1 MTPNTKV
8 DILQYLTTSESRLT
22 STLQRAI
29 MTRQESLGRLQR
41 SVVFRQP
48 ERLYDS
54 YLQKV
59 DRLTQE
65 LSHRL
70 RQHIQKHQQAQTVLT
85 TKLSSLRLN
94 QKVTLLQ
101 DNLDHDIAAL
111 QAKMTS
117 YLEQQKQRADSA
129 YEQLTL
135 IDPVKIINRGFSIV
149 RTHEGQ
155 VVKSVKDV
163 TGGQKLAI
171 EVSDGIVKVEVD
183 K

>member
-1 MTPNTKV
+1 
-8 DILQYLTTSESRLT
+8 
-22 STLQRAI
+22 

-94 QKVTLLQ
+94 QK
-101 DNLDHDIAAL
+101 
-111 QAKMTS
+111 S
-117 YLEQQKQRADSA
+117 RYCR
-129 YEQLTL
+129 
-135 IDPVKIINRGFSIV
+135 II
-149 RTHEGQ
+149 
-155 VVKSVKDV
+155 
-163 TGGQKLAI
+163 
-171 EVSDGIVKVEVD
+171 
-183 K
+183 